1 MPPCSPSD
9 SVLMNSLFLFVSPL
23 HQLSRVPA
31 LLRWHP
37 SKVLT
42 RALQQLIAASWCV
55 ICRVAKG
62 MVITLTSICERRF
75 FCPSLFFKTKPEAA
89 CWGLSLYCSLK
100 KVRRCQKWDSN
111 SLVQE
116 RLCLGRFGHPDTPR
130 SPPTLLVHSQFLCEK
145 TTNLRI
151 FEKRNAIKPVWI
163 RIDPELRSREWT
175 IYQNLPSSW
184 WIRLK
189 RKALQS
195 SKLSGAFAPIYFEH
209 LCWCMNVFA
218 NKVQP

>member
-1 MPPCSPSD
+1 MFFFLLACNTSLLGAFTIIIAEIFLHQHLSAVGGRRVSALLTPQHLFPWYSPSPGDYRREQWVGNSSRLSLMPPCTPSD

-75 FCPSLFFKTKPEAA
+75 FCPSLFF
-89 CWGLSLYCSLK
+89 
-100 KVRRCQKWDSN
+100 
-111 SLVQE
+111 
-116 RLCLGRFGHPDTPR
+116 
-130 SPPTLLVHSQFLCEK
+130 
-145 TTNLRI
+145 
-151 FEKRNAIKPVWI
+151 
-163 RIDPELRSREWT
+163 
-175 IYQNLPSSW
+175 
-184 WIRLK
+184 
-189 RKALQS
+189 
-195 SKLSGAFAPIYFEH
+195 
-209 LCWCMNVFA
+209 
-218 NKVQP
+218 